1 MTTKHNFIKELKA
14 YNQKLKEDPDNTVDI
29 FEFTSNRI
37 LYTGTTSAA
46 YQVYVKEGVDIL
58 ESVNNLNG
66 QIQDAFDFSGLKDD
80 PSDIT
85 NDSTNVRTSIRL
97 MQPYGLAYAYGDH
110 VGIQRDYE
118 QSMLRTDLSI

>member
-1 MTTKHNFIKELKA
+1 MCIR
-14 YNQKLKEDPDNTVDI
+14 DRDNTVDI

-85 NDSTNVRTSIRL
+85 NDSTNVRTPIRL
-97 MQPYGLAYAYGDH
+97 MQPYGLAYAYGCLVYTSPTENFIYH
-110 VGIQRDYE
+110 APLKI
-118 QSMLRTDLSI
+118 I